1 MIGLAMIRGYRF
13 AARGA
18 VPSRRRAVALSRCRR
33 FAVPMLAHHLAS
45 SSLALQGM
53 FFLPLGVGSG
63 SIGGNGVCL
72 VGRVF
77 LCGLGG

>member
-1 MIGLAMIRGYRF
+1 MIRASDDPGLSV
-13 AARGA
+13 RG
-18 VPSRRRAVALSRCRR
+18 SRCCAVALSWFCR
-33 FAVPMLAHHLAS
+33 FVVPMLAHRLGS
-45 SSLALQGM
+45 PSLALQGM